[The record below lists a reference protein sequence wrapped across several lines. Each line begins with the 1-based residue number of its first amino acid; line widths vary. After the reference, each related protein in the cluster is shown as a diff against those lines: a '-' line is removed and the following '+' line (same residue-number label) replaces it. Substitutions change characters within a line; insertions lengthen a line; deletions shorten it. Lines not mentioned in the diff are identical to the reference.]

1 MEFAAVEMAKP
12 FVFVQK
18 EILPVNS
25 AKYVSFHIMW
35 LVLILGV
42 RGRVMPLSTIFQLY
56 HDGLLYRLRK
66 PEYPEKVT
74 DLS

>member
-1 MEFAAVEMAKP
+1 MDFVAVEMAKL
-12 FVFVQK
+12 FVLVQK

-25 AKYVSFHIMW
+25 AKYVSFHIMS

-42 RGRVMPLSTIFQLY
+42 RGRVMPISTIFQLY
-56 HDGLLYRLRK
+56 HDDLLYRWRK
-66 PEYPEKVT
+66 PEYPEKAT

>member
-35 LVLILGV
+35 LALILGV
-42 RGRVMPLSTIFQLY
+42 RGMVMPLLTIFHLY
-56 HDGLLYRLRK
+56 HDGLFKRWRK
-66 PEYPEKVT
+66 PEYPEKAT